1 MRLNPSPEYGSNVTP
16 RAAILLLLLLA
27 FLAVWFGNLDAR
39 KLAKSDEGRYAEISR
54 EMSVTG
60 DWVTPRLNAIK
71 YFEKPP
77 LHYWASAAAFS
88 AFGAHE
94 WTARLWSAVTGL
106 LGVLFAL
113 FLGRRLFGPIAGEYA
128 AAVLASSLMYV
139 YVAHTNTLDMGLTL
153 FLFVALGA
161 FILAQRDGTTARD
174 NRLWMHVVW
183 AAMALAVLT
192 KGLIGIVLP
201 GISMV
206 LYTLLE
212 RDWRLWTRL
221 HIASGS
227 LLFLAIVAPW
237 FVLVSIRNPEFP
249 WFFFVHEHFLRFTT
263 KIHNRDEPWWYFIP
277 LLLAGTLPWVVTVFS
292 ATLRSAQRDVRV
304 GFQPRRFLLVW
315 SIGIFLFFSVS
326 GSKLPS
332 YILPII
338 PALAT
343 LVGWRLTNLRARTLF
358 RHIAPMVVLAL
369 AALAALPFI
378 HNSGDT
384 PQSVIAAFKAWV
396 LVAMVVFVAGAGYAL
411 WCCWRS
417 RLPRAVLAT
426 AAAALISQQLLIAG
440 QEELTPSTS
449 AGHIAQKVL
458 PHLRPD
464 APFYSVGTYDQT
476 LDFYL
481 GRTVT
486 LVEYRDEMD
495 FGLQQEP
502 HLTIPTIAEWE
513 KVWRRQPYALAY
525 VRPDIYEQLRVKNFP
540 MALIA
545 DDGRRYFI
553 KKP

>member
-1 MRLNPSPEYGSNVTP
+1 
-16 RAAILLLLLLA
+16 
-27 FLAVWFGNLDAR
+27 
-39 KLAKSDEGRYAEISR
+39 
-54 EMSVTG
+54 MSVTG

-227 LLFLAIVAPW
+227 LLFFAIVTPW

-292 ATLRSAQRDVRV
+292 ATLRSAPRDVRI

-315 SIGIFLFFSVS
+315 VETSFLHSANHPGPGHAGRMEAHQLAGARPVPTYRTHGRACPRRVGSAAVHPQLRRHASVGNCS
-326 GSKLPS
+326 FQGL
-332 YILPII
+332 
-338 PALAT
+338 
-343 LVGWRLTNLRARTLF
+343 GARGHGGFCGGRGVRT
-358 RHIAPMVVLAL
+358 VVLL
-369 AALAALPFI
+369 AKSAV
-378 HNSGDT
+378 SC
-384 PQSVIAAFKAWV
+384 
-396 LVAMVVFVAGAGYAL
+396 GARDRCG
-411 WCCWRS
+411 RS
-417 RLPRAVLAT
+417 
-426 AAAALISQQLLIAG
+426 
-440 QEELTPSTS
+440 
-449 AGHIAQKVL
+449 H
-458 PHLRPD
+458 
-464 APFYSVGTYDQT
+464 
-476 LDFYL
+476 
-481 GRTVT
+481 
-486 LVEYRDEMD
+486 
-495 FGLQQEP
+495 
-502 HLTIPTIAEWE
+502 
-513 KVWRRQPYALAY
+513 
-525 VRPDIYEQLRVKNFP
+525 
-540 MALIA
+540 
-545 DDGRRYFI
+545 
-553 KKP
+553 